1 MTMHYAPFKV
11 AETFKTL
18 AALYPDRIDLG
29 MGRSPGGSPLTT
41 LALNNG
47 QPPQLDQFDKLP
59 EILLFLKRG
68 IS

>member
-29 MGRSPGGSPLTT
+29 MAARLAA
-41 LALNNG
+41 ALNYVG
-47 QPPQLDQFDKLP
+47 VK
-59 EILLFLKRG
+59 
-68 IS
+68 

>member
-29 MGRSPGGSPLTT
+29 IMLAWRQPLTT

-59 EILLFLKRG
+59 EILLFKRG